1 MGPPPNEQPR
11 SESKSLKNKNGENR
25 CQPEERMKNRNKNEN
40 KKKQTSSITPKSCEP
55 NRKKPPQEIDTLFL
69 LSQIA
74 NIHSVE
80 KFEQLVRTA
89 VIKDL
94 EDNINKQEDRKEG
107 ILILNQD
114 REIDRGREWQ

>member
-1 MGPPPNEQPR
+1 
-11 SESKSLKNKNGENR
+11 LF
-25 CQPEERMKNRNKNEN
+25 
-40 KKKQTSSITPKSCEP
+40 ITPKSCEP
-55 NRKKPPQEIDTLFL
+55 NRKIPPQEIDTLFL

-94 EDNINKQEDRKEG
+94 EDNINQQQDRKEG
-107 ILILNQD
+107 MLILNQD